1 MVVFVEVLLSDALI
15 DGAGGVAALP
25 LSLLDSEVEALQD
38 LVIEARSSKSGTSAK
53 WIFKSATGSLVDA
66 KLIVAMS
73 VMYDE
78 GDDGGGEEL
87 DPHEENEEDEAEAG
101 PMKTLDN

>member
-15 DGAGGVAALP
+15 DGAGGMSAIP

-53 WIFKSATGSLVDA
+53 WIFKSATGSLVDD
-66 KLIVAMS
+66 KLVVPMS

-87 DPHEENEEDEAEAG
+87 DPHQEDETENEVD
-101 PMKTLDN
+101 PVKTLDN